1 MQPFANPETIQ
12 FADPQWLWLLL
23 VPAVLLAVW
32 VRQLGQRRRDAR
44 RLAAA
49 RRVPVKER
57 LPFFGDTIFSL
68 CLIGATALLIV
79 ALARPGVV
87 ISMVRK
93 GGVDIVVLLDGSA
106 SMHTRDVI
114 GNRWKRS
121 VGFLRTL
128 GDSLR
133 WDNDRI
139 ALTLFARIAAPQ
151 IRLTKDPNTFFFFL
165 DNLQEKSPFPLED
178 DTSWDTNSEL
188 GIFWGLRVIEKDEE
202 IRGKS
207 RNAPIFVM
215 ISDGQSWSGEVEK
228 SLKLAR
234 DRNVPVITI
243 GVGTLAGG
251 LIPEAEQKLTPAAL
265 AATPP
270 PPRVYSTLDRGSL
283 TQIATA
289 SGGEYLELD
298 RDSDIS
304 IANHIVDLARRR
316 VVALPPEPKMEE
328 LYWRVLAAAGVLALI
343 GALSLRE
350 RSALIL
356 QLAGGGLTLAA
367 LSSLLR

>member
-1 MQPFANPETIQ
+1 MAPLTQPESIQ

-23 VPAVLLAVW
+23 VPALLLVIW

-44 RLAAA
+44 HLAEA
-49 RRVPVKER
+49 RRVPVRER
-57 LPFFGDTIFSL
+57 LPFFGDTLFSL
-68 CLIGATALLIV
+68 CFIGASALLIV

-87 ISMVRK
+87 LSMVRK
-93 GGVDIVVLLDGSA
+93 GGVDLVVLLDGSA
-106 SMHTRDVI
+106 SMHTRDVT

-121 VGFLRTL
+121 IGFLRTL

-133 WDNDRI
+133 WDDDRI

-188 GIFWGLRVIEKDEE
+188 GVFWGLRLIDKDEE
-202 IRGKS
+202 VRGKS

-251 LIPEAEQKLTPAAL
+251 VIPEPVRTQTPNAPAAL
-265 AATPP
+265 PP
-270 PPRVYSTLDRGSL
+270 PQRIYSTLDRASL
-283 TQIATA
+283 KQIATA

-304 IANHIVDLARRR
+304 LANHIVDLARRR
-316 VVALPPEPKMEE
+316 VIAQPPEAKMEE
-328 LYWRVLAAAGVLALI
+328 LYWRALAAAGVLAVL

-350 RSALIL
+350 RSALVL

-367 LSSLLR
+367 LASLLR

>member
-1 MQPFANPETIQ
+1 MDTIQ

-23 VPAVLLAVW
+23 APAALLAVW
-32 VRQLGQRRRDAR
+32 VRQLVARRTDAT

-49 RRVPVKER
+49 RRVPIRER
-57 LPFFGDTIFSL
+57 LPFFGDTLFSL
-68 CLIGATALLIV
+68 GLIVATALLVV
-79 ALARPGVV
+79 AAARPGVV
-87 ISMVRK
+87 ISAVRT
-93 GGVDIVVLLDGSA
+93 GGVDLVILLDGSA
-106 SMHTRDVI
+106 SMHTKDVP
-114 GNRWKRS
+114 GNRWQRS
-121 VGFLRTL
+121 VRFLRTL

-133 WDNDRI
+133 WDDDRI

-151 IRLTKDPNTFFFFL
+151 VRLTKDPNTFFFFL

-188 GIFWGLRVIEKDEE
+188 GIFWGLRVLEKDQEV
-202 IRGKS
+202 RGKS
-207 RNAPIFVM
+207 RNAPLFIM
-215 ISDGQSWSGEVEK
+215 ISDGQSWSGEVAK

-234 DRNVPVITI
+234 DRNVPVVTI

-251 LIPEAEQKLTPAAL
+251 RIPEPIPTAAPGAL
-265 AATPP
+265 ASVPAPDP
-270 PPRVYSTLDRGSL
+270 VYSVLDRGSL
-283 TQIATA
+283 KQIATA

-298 RDSDIS
+298 RDSDINV
-304 IANHIVDLARRR
+304 ANHIIDLARRR
-316 VVALPPEPKMEE
+316 VVALPPEPKMED
-328 LYWRVLAAAGVLALI
+328 LYWRVLAAAGAFAML

-367 LSSLLR
+367 LASLLA

>member
-1 MQPFANPETIQ
+1 MNAVQ

-23 VPAVLLAVW
+23 APALLLGVW
-32 VRQLGQRRRDAR
+32 VRQVVTRRRDAV

-49 RRVPVKER
+49 RRLPIRER

-68 CLIGATALLIV
+68 CLIAATALLIL
-79 ALARPGVV
+79 AAARPGVV
-87 ISMVRK
+87 ISTVRE
-93 GGVDIVVLLDGSA
+93 GGVDLVVLLDGSA
-106 SMHTRDVI
+106 SMHTLDVPRD
-114 GNRWKRS
+114 RWQRS
-121 VGFLRTL
+121 VRFLRTL
-128 GDSLR
+128 GDALR
-133 WDNDRI
+133 WDDDRI

-151 IRLTKDPNTFFFFL
+151 VRLTRDPNTFFFYL

-188 GIFWGLRVIEKDEE
+188 GIFWGLRVLEKDQEV
-202 IRGKS
+202 RGKS
-207 RNAPIFVM
+207 RNAPLFVM

-234 DRNVPVITI
+234 DRNIPVVTI

-251 LIPEAEQKLTPAAL
+251 RIPEPVRFQTAASPG
-265 AATPP
+265 APP
-270 PPRVYSTLDRGSL
+270 PPPPIYSALDRASL
-283 TQIATA
+283 KRIANV

-298 RDSDIS
+298 RDADIS
-304 IANHIVDLARRR
+304 IANHVIDLARRR
-316 VVALPPEPKMEE
+316 VVTLPAEPKMED
-328 LYWRVLAAAGVLALI
+328 LYWRVLAAAGVLALL

-356 QLAGGGLTLAA
+356 QLAGGGVTLAA
-367 LSSLLR
+367 LASLLW